1 MGSAPL
7 CSHWCTGGEAGHNA
21 AMHTD
26 LAALFDLTGR
36 CAVVTGGSRGL
47 GRAMAIGFAKAG
59 ADVVVASRKLES
71 CQHVVAEVEA
81 LGGRGLAVAARM
93 QEPDDVDS
101 LVAAAV
107 ERFGGIS
114 IVVNNAATVLD
125 RPLDGVE
132 PVTFAGAFTTNLLAP
147 MLLVQ
152 AARPHLAASGHGAVL
167 NIISIAADRATPNR
181 YYYPPVKAAL
191 AQVTRSMARD
201 LAGEG
206 IRVNAIS
213 PGTFRTDM
221 VTKAFDERTL
231 DAVARSTPL
240 GRIGDPDELVGPA
253 LLLCS
258 DAGSFVTGEVL
269 TVDAGATA

>member
-1 MGSAPL
+1 
-7 CSHWCTGGEAGHNA
+7 
-21 AMHTD
+21 MHAD
-26 LAALFDLTGR
+26 LSSLFDLTGR
-36 CAVVTGGSRGL
+36 TAIVTGGSRGL
-47 GRAMAIGFAKAG
+47 GRAMALGFAKAG
-59 ADVVVASRKLES
+59 ANVVVASRKLDS
-71 CQHVVAEVEA
+71 CEDAVAEIEA
-81 LGGRGLAVAARM
+81 LGARGLAVATRM
-93 QEPDDVDS
+93 QEPADVQA
-101 LVAAAV
+101 LVDATVAH
-107 ERFGGIS
+107 FGGIS

-125 RPLDGVE
+125 RPLDAVE
-132 PVTFAGAFTTNLLAP
+132 PATFAGAFGTNLLAP

-167 NIISIAADRATPNR
+167 NIISIAADRATRNR

-191 AQVTRSMARD
+191 AQVTRSMALD
-201 LAGEG
+201 LAPEG

>member
-1 MGSAPL
+1 VQDAP
-7 CSHWCTGGEAGHNA
+7 S
-21 AMHTD
+21 MHAD
-26 LAALFDLTGR
+26 LSSLFDLTGR
-36 CAVVTGGSRGL
+36 TAIVTGGSRGL
-47 GRAMAIGFAKAG
+47 GRAMALGFAKAG
-59 ADVVVASRKLES
+59 AQVVVASRSIES
-71 CQHVVAEVEA
+71 CRATADEIAA
-81 LGGRGLAVAARM
+81 LGGTALAVSARM
-93 QEPDDVDS
+93 QEPDDVAA
-101 LVAAAV
+101 LVEATVA
-107 ERFGGIS
+107 RFGGIS

-125 RPLDGVE
+125 RPLDRVE
-132 PVTFAGAFTTNLLAP
+132 PATFAGAFGTNLLAP

-201 LAGEG
+201 LAAEG

-213 PGTFRTDM
+213 PGTFLTDM
-221 VTKAFDERTL
+221 VTKAFDDRML

-240 GRIGDPDELVGPA
+240 GRIGDPGELVGPA

-258 DAGSFVTGEVL
+258 DAGSFITGEVI
-269 TVDAGATA
+269 TVDGGTTA

>member
-1 MGSAPL
+1 
-7 CSHWCTGGEAGHNA
+7 
-21 AMHTD
+21 MHAD
-26 LAALFDLTGR
+26 LSSLFDLTGR
-36 CAVVTGGSRGL
+36 TAIVTGGSRGL

-59 ADVVVASRKLES
+59 ANVVVASRKLDS
-71 CQHVVAEVEA
+71 CQEAVAEIES
-81 LGGRGLAVAARM
+81 LGARGLAVATRM
-93 QEPDDVDS
+93 QEPADVQA
-101 LVAAAV
+101 LVDATVAH
-107 ERFGGIS
+107 FGGIS

-125 RPLDGVE
+125 RPLDQVQ
-132 PVTFAGAFTTNLLAP
+132 PDTFAGAFATNLLAP

-167 NIISIAADRATPNR
+167 NIILIAADRATPDR
-181 YYYPPVKAAL
+181 YYYPPVKAGL

-221 VTKAFDERTL
+221 VTKAFDDRTL
-231 DAVARSTPL
+231 DAVARSTPV
-240 GRIGDPDELVGPA
+240 GRIGDPAELVGPA

-258 DAGSFVTGEVL
+258 DAGSFVTGEVV
-269 TVDAGATA
+269 TVDGGATA

>member
-1 MGSAPL
+1 
-7 CSHWCTGGEAGHNA
+7 
-21 AMHTD
+21 MHPD
-26 LAALFDLTGR
+26 IQRSFDLTGR
-36 CAVVTGGSRGL
+36 TALVTGGSRGL
-47 GRAMAIGFAKAG
+47 GRAMALGFAKAG
-59 ADVVVASRKLES
+59 ARVVIASRKLDACEA
-71 CQHVVAEVEA
+71 VVAEIEA
-81 LGGRGLAVAARM
+81 LGGAGLAVAARI
-93 QEPDDVDS
+93 QEPDDVEG
-101 LVAAAV
+101 LVRAAV
-107 ERFGGIS
+107 ERFGAVD

-125 RPLDGVE
+125 RPLSGVE
-132 PVTFAGAFTTNLLAP
+132 PATFVGAFTTNLLAP

-167 NIISIAADRATPNR
+167 NIISIAADRATPDR

-201 LAGEG
+201 LAGDR

-221 VTKAFDERTL
+221 VTKAFDDRVL
-231 DAVARSTPL
+231 DSVARSTPL

-258 DAGSFVTGEVL
+258 DAGSFITGEVI
-269 TVDAGATA
+269 TVDGGATA